1 MSVKSLRRAG
11 TLVVILILMG
21 SVGSFGVLT
30 PRDQLERAL
39 EYVNREDFGQAVDVL
54 EDALLILREK
64 APLKIEN
71 ITLAANVYQFGVY
84 DKRENSVF
92 APDEPILIY
101 CEVRNFTSE
110 RMSEE
115 LWIIDLNVG
124 VQILDVDDNLI
135 LEQKNFGNIEL
146 SVKTPRLSDL
156 MLYPTV
162 TLEGAPSGDYKIKII
177 VTDVPSGK
185 KGDFVVPISI
195 RGKRE

>member
-1 MSVKSLRRAG
+1 
-11 TLVVILILMG
+11 MG

-39 EYVNREDFGQAVDVL
+39 EYVKREDFGQAVDVL

-135 LEQKNFGNIEL
+135 LEQKNFGND
-146 SVKTPRLSDL
+146 R
-156 MLYPTV
+156 
-162 TLEGAPSGDYKIKII
+162 A
-177 VTDVPSGK
+177 
-185 KGDFVVPISI
+185 
-195 RGKRE
+195 